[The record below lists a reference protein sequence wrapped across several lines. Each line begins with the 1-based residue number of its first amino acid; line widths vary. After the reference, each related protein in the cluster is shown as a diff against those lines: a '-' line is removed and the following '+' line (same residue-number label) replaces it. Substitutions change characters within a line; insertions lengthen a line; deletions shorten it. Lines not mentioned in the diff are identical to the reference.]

1 MLFDDEADLD
11 RYLRTSDPLP
21 AQLHLTRPVGAG
33 ELLPR
38 AAVGSAADSGIVS
51 VPVWVSRDGE
61 AAHPVLDDVTVLSAV
76 SPDAQFGT
84 GGERQLVL
92 GLDAEQAAGLD
103 RALAAIADGTVTVVG
118 LG

>member
-1 MLFDDEADLD
+1 M
-11 RYLRTSDPLP
+11 
-21 AQLHLTRPVGAG
+21 Q
-33 ELLPR
+33 
-38 AAVGSAADSGIVS
+38 
-51 VPVWVSRDGE
+51 VWVSRDGE